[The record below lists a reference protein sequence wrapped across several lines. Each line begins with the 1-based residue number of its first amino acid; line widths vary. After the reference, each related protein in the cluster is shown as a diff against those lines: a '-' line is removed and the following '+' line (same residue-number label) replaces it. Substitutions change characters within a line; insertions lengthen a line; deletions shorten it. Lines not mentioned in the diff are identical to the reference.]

1 MKIGID
7 AKWLFTGHISGKLF
21 IQNILP
27 ELFALRPE
35 IEWHIFLDKRNKD
48 FTLPFRSNNI
58 KTHYIWAKF
67 NMVSNLFI
75 LPGYAKRLQLD
86 AVLFQT
92 FFMKKGTVKSIV
104 FIHDIL
110 FKNYPQFFT
119 LKERLYF
126 KPLKWII
133 SSADRVI
140 TTTEFVKKELIRFQ
154 YTKPDQPIDIAPSG
168 VTNIFR
174 PRYQHDPAFLHHVKE
189 KYQLPELYL
198 LFAGRL
204 NARKNIRGLIKSLR
218 FLDDK
223 NISLVIVGAENWKA
237 PEINELLAQREIR
250 DRLTFTGFVPDN
262 ELAAIYAMA
271 KAFCFPSFAEGFGL
285 PPLEAM
291 ASGIPVIVSDTTSM
305 PEVCNHAA
313 LFINPRDP
321 KNIADQVNS
330 LLKNKTLYEQKKRE
344 GLEWSSQYT
353 WKRTA
358 QGIMQSIL
366 SAVKM

>member
-1 MKIGID
+1 MEKHNMKIGID

-27 ELFALRPE
+27 ELFALHPE
-35 IEWHIFLDKRNKD
+35 IEWHIFLDKRNKN
-48 FTLPFRSNNI
+48 FTLPFKNDNI
-58 KTHYIWAKF
+58 KIHYIWAKF

-92 FFMKKGTVKSIV
+92 FFKKKGAFKTIV

-119 LKERLYF
+119 WKERLYF
-126 KPLKWII
+126 KPLKWIT

-140 TTTEFVKKELIRFQ
+140 TTTEFVKRELIRFQ
-154 YTKPDQPIDIAPSG
+154 YTKPHQPIDIAPSG
-168 VTNIFR
+168 VTDIFK
-174 PRYQHDPAFLHHVKE
+174 PSYQHDQAFLQHVRE
-189 KYQLPELYL
+189 KYKLPEIYL

-204 NARKNIRGLIKSLR
+204 NARKNIRGLIRSLGVPGR
-218 FLDDK
+218 QKYSSCNCRRGKIGRHLKYMSFCPK
-223 NISLVIVGAENWKA
+223 RNKRRIV
-237 PEINELLAQREIR
+237 
-250 DRLTFTGFVPDN
+250 FTGFVTDD

-291 ASGIPVIVSDTTSM
+291 ASGCTG
-305 PEVCNHAA
+305 
-313 LFINPRDP
+313 
-321 KNIADQVNS
+321 NS
-330 LLKNKTLYEQKKRE
+330 LGHHLNAR
-344 GLEWSSQYT
+344 G
-353 WKRTA
+353 
-358 QGIMQSIL
+358 M
-366 SAVKM
+366 

>member
-1 MKIGID
+1 M
-7 AKWLFTGHISGKLF
+7 
-21 IQNILP
+21 
-27 ELFALRPE
+27 
-35 IEWHIFLDKRNKD
+35 
-48 FTLPFRSNNI
+48 
-58 KTHYIWAKF
+58 
-67 NMVSNLFI
+67 
-75 LPGYAKRLQLD
+75 
-86 AVLFQT
+86 
-92 FFMKKGTVKSIV
+92 
-104 FIHDIL
+104 
-110 FKNYPQFFT
+110 
-119 LKERLYF
+119 
-126 KPLKWII
+126 
-133 SSADRVI
+133 
-140 TTTEFVKKELIRFQ
+140 IRFQ

-168 VTNIFR
+168 VTNIFK
-174 PRYQHDPAFLHHVKE
+174 PSYQHDLHYVKE
-189 KYQLPELYL
+189 KYNLPEFYL

-223 NISLVIVGAENWKA
+223 NISLVIVGEENWKA
-237 PEINELLAQREIR
+237 PGINEILAQQEIR
-250 DRLTFTGFVPDN
+250 KRIIFTGFVPDN

-313 LFINPRDP
+313 LFIDPGNP

-344 GLEWSSQYT
+344 GLEWSRQYT

-358 QGIMQSIL
+358 EGIMQSVL